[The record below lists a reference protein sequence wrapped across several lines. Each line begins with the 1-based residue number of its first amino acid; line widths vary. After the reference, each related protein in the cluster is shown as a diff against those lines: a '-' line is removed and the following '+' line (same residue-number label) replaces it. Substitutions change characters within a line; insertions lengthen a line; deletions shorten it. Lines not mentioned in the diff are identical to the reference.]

1 MLHKV
6 YPISG
11 IKRNQNSLLFSALAL
26 LYMHCSLIDLDFS
39 MPQQDVVF
47 YSNSAESFLNF
58 SIQSD
63 LLVEGNEVTN
73 IYVSNIVINNL
84 NNEKAARIGTNGST
98 VLIIIDEDGMF
109 MLL

>member
-1 MLHKV
+1 
-6 YPISG
+6 
-11 IKRNQNSLLFSALAL
+11 
-26 LYMHCSLIDLDFS
+26 MHCSLIDLDFS

-73 IYVSNIVINNL
+73 IYISNIVINNL
-84 NNEKAARIGTNGST
+84 NNEKAAGIGTNGST